1 MAIILVFFT
10 FVLAAVIGERYGQ
23 DIFMKRQIDSF
34 MKEADKFCQ
43 MYLKNPTIKGVLYN
57 NIHIDENDYK
67 ELLFETRDKA
77 IKVSKKFYSIN
88 PKYFYRIEEE
98 KLDYAINVE
107 KNIEDIIRVVELQ
120 IRKNGW

>member
-43 MYLKNPTIKGVLYN
+43 MYLKNPMIKEVLYN
-57 NIHIDENDYK
+57 NIHIDEKDYK
-67 ELLFETRDKA
+67 ELLYEIKDKA
-77 IKVSKKFYSIN
+77 LKVSKRFYSIN
-88 PKYFYRIEEE
+88 PNFFYKIEDE

-107 KNIEDIIRVVELQ
+107 KNIEEIIRVVELQ

>member
-1 MAIILVFFT
+1 MAIVVFGT
-10 FVLAAVIGERYGQ
+10 FILAAIIGERYGQ

-34 MKEADKFCQ
+34 MNEATKFFQ
-43 MYLKNPTIKGVLYN
+43 IYLNNPTIKGVLYN

-67 ELLFETRDKA
+67 ELLFEIKDKA
-77 IKVSKKFYSIN
+77 IKVSKKFDSIN
-88 PKYFYRIEEE
+88 PKYFYRIEDE